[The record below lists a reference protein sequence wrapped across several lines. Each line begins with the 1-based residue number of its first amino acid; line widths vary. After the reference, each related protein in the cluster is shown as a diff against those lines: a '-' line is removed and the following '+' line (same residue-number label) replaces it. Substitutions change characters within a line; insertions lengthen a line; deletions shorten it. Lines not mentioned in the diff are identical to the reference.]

1 MKIKQLLLLVF
12 ALAFMAGQ
20 AQTADE
26 IINKYY
32 EAMGGQAALAKVE
45 GMKMTAK
52 VNQGGVEFPF
62 VILQMKDGRQGQ
74 IITFQGKE
82 IKQGMFDGTDLWSSN
97 PIADKTER
105 SDAESTE
112 NVKANLGSDFPLPL
126 YDYKKRGY
134 KVELL
139 GKESVEGT
147 EAFKI
152 KYTKNPIKVDGK
164 TVESIEF
171 YYFDTENFILL
182 LTESEV
188 SQGPQKGMMQQT
200 KWSDYQEV
208 PNGNGVIM
216 PFSMSSG
223 IKGVGFQPINFTTIE
238 LNPKVEA
245 NLFTFPGQK

>member
-1 MKIKQLLLLVF
+1 MKIKQVLMLV
-12 ALAFMAGQ
+12 LAFAFISSK

-26 IINKYY
+26 IINKYF
-32 EAMGGQAALAKVE
+32 EAMGGQALAKVE

-52 VNQGGVEFPF
+52 VNQGGIEFPF
-62 VILQMKDGRQGQ
+62 VIIQMKDGRQAQ

-97 PIADKTER
+97 PMADKTER

-112 NVKANLGSDFPLPL
+112 NMKANLGSDFPLPL

-134 KVELL
+134 KVELM
-139 GKESVEGT
+139 GKETVEGT
-147 EAFKI
+147 ETFKI

-164 TVESIEF
+164 LTESIE
-171 YYFDTENFILL
+171 YYFFDAENFILL
-182 LTESEV
+182 MVESEV
-188 SQGPQKGMMQQT
+188 TQGPMKGKLQQI
-200 KWSDYQEV
+200 KMSDYQEI

-216 PFSMSSG
+216 PFSMSQG
-223 IKGVGFQPINFTTIE
+223 IKGEGSQPINFTTIE

-245 NLFTFPGQK
+245 SLFTFPGQK